1 MFANTT
7 HSGSGRG
14 FALVASAFATFV
26 LFPAFTVAAEDTI
39 KRRDALDFGPGSLKS
54 SLGLVGFKRRSGI
67 RKRASRA
74 EEARRTE
81 GESKSD
87 TIGPWKIEA
96 VFKGDSCSINRTL
109 KDDIV
114 ATFVRTGEGLSLEL
128 QSPNWKLEDGKHYP
142 VKMTLGPLSIDTEVV
157 ARPNS
162 VSTEIKDEKFAAE
175 LRSASALNVA
185 GAGATIRVPLDKS
198 EVALDR
204 LEKCVE
210 KNNRTVQT
218 NPFVAPARQP

>member
-14 FALVASAFATFV
+14 FALAASAFATFV

-54 SLGLVGFKRRSGI
+54 SLELVGFKRRSGS

-96 VFKGDSCSINRTL
+96 VFKGDMFDRCSINRTL

-114 ATFVRTGEGLSLEL
+114 ATFVRTGEGLSSRTPISELEARRRQAL
-128 QSPNWKLEDGKHYP
+128 SGEDDAWAPHHRHR
-142 VKMTLGPLSIDTEVV
+142 S
-157 ARPNS
+157 RRQ
-162 VSTEIKDEKFAAE
+162 AE
-175 LRSASALNVA
+175 LR
-185 GAGATIRVPLDKS
+185 
-198 EVALDR
+198 LDR
-204 LEKCVE
+204 NQGREICGGASQRK
-210 KNNRTVQT
+210 R
-218 NPFVAPARQP
+218 A

>member
-26 LFPAFTVAAEDTI
+26 LFPAFTVAAE
-39 KRRDALDFGPGSLKS
+39 
-54 SLGLVGFKRRSGI
+54 
-67 RKRASRA
+67 
-74 EEARRTE
+74 
-81 GESKSD
+81 ESKSD

-96 VFKGDSCSINRTL
+96 VFKGDMFDRCSINRTL
-109 KDDIV
+109 KDDLV

-142 VKMTLGPLSIDTEVV
+142 VKMTLGPLSIDTEVA

-162 VSTEIKDEKFAAE
+162 VSTEIKDEKLAAE

-210 KNNRTVQT
+210 KNNRTIQT

>member
-14 FALVASAFATFV
+14 FALAASAFATFV
-26 LFPAFTVAAEDTI
+26 LFPAFTVAAE
-39 KRRDALDFGPGSLKS
+39 
-54 SLGLVGFKRRSGI
+54 
-67 RKRASRA
+67 
-74 EEARRTE
+74 
-81 GESKSD
+81 ESKSD

-96 VFKGDSCSINRTL
+96 VFKGDMFDRCSINRTL

-114 ATFVRTGEGLSLEL
+114 ATFVRTGEALSLEL

-142 VKMTLGPLSIDTEVV
+142 VKMTLGSLTIDTEVA

-175 LRSASALNVA
+175 LRSASAPMWRAPEPRSACRSTQA
-185 GAGATIRVPLDKS
+185 GRAR
-198 EVALDR
+198 
-204 LEKCVE
+204 
-210 KNNRTVQT
+210 
-218 NPFVAPARQP
+218 PA

>member
-1 MFANTT
+1 M
-7 HSGSGRG
+7 
-14 FALVASAFATFV
+14 
-26 LFPAFTVAAEDTI
+26 
-39 KRRDALDFGPGSLKS
+39 
-54 SLGLVGFKRRSGI
+54 
-67 RKRASRA
+67 
-74 EEARRTE
+74 
-81 GESKSD
+81 
-87 TIGPWKIEA
+87 
-96 VFKGDSCSINRTL
+96 
-109 KDDIV
+109 
-114 ATFVRTGEGLSLEL
+114 
-128 QSPNWKLEDGKHYP
+128 
-142 VKMTLGPLSIDTEVV
+142 GPLTIDTEVA

-175 LRSASALNVA
+175 LRSASALDVA